1 MRGGLLGAHEY
12 HMAKVCQADSISIED
27 LIVGEIQSDGG
38 IRLKVGRCLSSIA
51 DPLFLAVREM
61 TQRLSS

>member
-12 HMAKVCQADSISIED
+12 HMAKVCQADSISTED

-38 IRLKVGRCLSSIA
+38 IRLKVGLVPVAYRALLIHFFWPS
-51 DPLFLAVREM
+51 EK
-61 TQRLSS
+61 